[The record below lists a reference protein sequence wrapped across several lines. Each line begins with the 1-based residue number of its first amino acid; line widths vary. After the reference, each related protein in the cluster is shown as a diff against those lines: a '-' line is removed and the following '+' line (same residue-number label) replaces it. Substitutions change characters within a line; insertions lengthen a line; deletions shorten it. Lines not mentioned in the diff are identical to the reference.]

1 VLQKL
6 ISEIIKNT
14 NDEEKLFRLLKRM
27 KDKKLVFIETKKY
40 MYVWKPETTIT
51 LLALIKD
58 EPGIDQIEIKNI
70 IKKLKVFS
78 AIIE

>member
-1 VLQKL
+1 LQKL
-6 ISEIIKNT
+6 ISAIIKNT

-27 KDKKLVFIETKKY
+27 KDKKLVFKETKIY
-40 MYVWKPETTIT
+40 MYEWKPETTMT

-58 EPGIDQIEIKNI
+58 EHGIDPIEIKNI

-78 AIIE
+78 SIIE